1 MKRGWIIMCILVFG
15 IVGCKDFLNL
25 VPKNKR
31 VVANL
36 EDVKTELLTYLAAI
50 TYSTGGLSPSYGG
63 SVFRF
68 PLYNDVA
75 TQLCLYEDD
84 MNMSYYSDH
93 SSIEE
98 KAMNVYTECI
108 DWKGVSLASVL
119 WEKCYG
125 AIGFLNVILD
135 DLLKPS
141 MKRSR
146 VRLKQYVLIIYSSC
160 CNSLLLI
167 IVISWEFR

>member
-1 MKRGWIIMCILVFG
+1 M
-15 IVGCKDFLNL
+15 
-25 VPKNKR
+25 
-31 VVANL
+31 
-36 EDVKTELLTYLAAI
+36 EDIKTELLTYLAVL

-68 PLYNDVA
+68 PCIMMWQ

-84 MNMSYYSDH
+84 MNMSYYLDH

-98 KAMNVYTECI
+98 KAMECTRNVLI
-108 DWKGVSLASVL
+108 GKVFRFASVL
-119 WEKCYG
+119 WGKVLR

-135 DLLKPS
+135 DLEKPEDILKPS
-141 MKRSR
+141 MKRSQ

-167 IVISWEFR
+167 IVIS